1 MKHKKKMQAITICA
15 IVSSLLIGFIK
26 IYQFLTPWLN
36 CCRFYPSCSEY
47 TIQAICKHGIFWGIL
62 LGMYRILRCQP
73 LFSGGYDPVP
83 ETIKIKLKIQKTLG
97 LNVNE

>member
-1 MKHKKKMQAITICA
+1 MKPKNGVQLITVCNIF
-15 IVSSLLIGFIK
+15 SKLFIGIIK

-47 TIQAICKHGIFWGIL
+47 SVQAIRKHGIFWGVL
-62 LGMYRILRCQP
+62 LGTYRILRCQP
-73 LFSGGYDPVP
+73 LSDGGYDPVP
-83 ETIKIKLKIQKTLG
+83 ENIKIKLKIQKILG